1 MTKSDANIK
10 FAIIFA
16 VVQSRG
22 KTTDLICI
30 SGADPEISERGG
42 RKPNSRQGGGGI
54 RLFSAAFSHFLINL
68 LQIFQQKGEPRPVR
82 PLPKIRACIYT
93 LSKHAV
99 NAAIT
104 IFAS

>member
-10 FAIIFA
+10 FAIIFS

-22 KTTDLICI
+22 KTT
-30 SGADPEISERGG
+30 
-42 RKPNSRQGGGGI
+42 
-54 RLFSAAFSHFLINL
+54 HL
-68 LQIFQQKGEPRPVR
+68 L
-82 PLPKIRACIYT
+82 CIYT

-104 IFAS
+104 ICFMTKCDANTMFVFEQMCENLSKYGLHYSCTLHLPYP

>member
-1 MTKSDANIK
+1 MTKSEGNVKIAILFTAAQIRCKFDFYKGVNVTKSDANIK

-16 VVQSRG
+16 VAQSRG
-22 KTTDLICI
+22 KTT
-30 SGADPEISERGG
+30 
-42 RKPNSRQGGGGI
+42 
-54 RLFSAAFSHFLINL
+54 HL
-68 LQIFQQKGEPRPVR
+68 L
-82 PLPKIRACIYT
+82 CIYT